1 MKSVLAPLTR
11 LLLLACVVTGGYLAY
26 QRFGS
31 QLTQS
36 NPVTDKVLGAAQ
48 SLGINPQGVLDTANQ
63 KLIQSQPIIKDQSYS
78 SAEITNNL
86 KNQMRASI
94 DEAVKQAATTAQNL
108 PKKEAAKITRQVC
121 DQIISELEK

>member
-11 LLLLACVVTGGYLAY
+11 LLILGVIVIAGVVAY

-36 NPVTDKVLGAAQ
+36 NPVTDKVLGVAQ
-48 SLGINPQGVLDTANQ
+48 SIGLNPQDVLDTANQ
-63 KLIQSQPIIKDQSYS
+63 KLLQSQPIIKDQSYTTTD
-78 SAEITNNL
+78 ITYNL
-86 KNQMRASI
+86 KNQVRSSI
-94 DEAVKQAATTAQNL
+94 DEAIKQAATTAQNL

-121 DQIISELEK
+121 DQIILELEK